1 MDITILQG
9 LKKIKHL
16 DRKIDKNY
24 KRIQRWCSH
33 LDNEEPLYD
42 VEKLI
47 QSVNDMTEE
56 KDKLRHALHKTNIQT
71 TIEFNGV
78 MMSIDSLI
86 ILSTLTIS
94 AKINVLKSLRRRE
107 KQYGEN
113 EKDLKVIMNY
123 DPKVRDKK
131 IDALENFKDQAEEL
145 LDTVNITTK
154 LIL

>member
-1 MDITILQG
+1 M
-9 LKKIKHL
+9 
-16 DRKIDKNY
+16 
-24 KRIQRWCSH
+24 
-33 LDNEEPLYD
+33 YD